1 MEFPKRP
8 ERKPYNHTA
17 WEVDMGD
24 MNDIYRG
31 RYGGYYGHSGEDLEY
46 EDAMEVYST
55 STFQG
60 LELIEDEAIR
70 NKSLFQVDGRER
82 VLFDEKLTMELP
94 TYEGKSATFQTPE
107 RPRLT

>member
-1 MEFPKRP
+1 
-8 ERKPYNHTA
+8 
-17 WEVDMGD
+17 MGD

-31 RYGGYYGHSGEDLEY
+31 RYGSYYGHSGEDLEY

-60 LELIEDEAIR
+60 LELMEDEAIR

-82 VLFDEKLTMELP
+82 VLFDEKLTMALP
-94 TYEGKSATFQTPE
+94 TYEGKLVYLPMTRKTE
-107 RPRLT
+107 TDM